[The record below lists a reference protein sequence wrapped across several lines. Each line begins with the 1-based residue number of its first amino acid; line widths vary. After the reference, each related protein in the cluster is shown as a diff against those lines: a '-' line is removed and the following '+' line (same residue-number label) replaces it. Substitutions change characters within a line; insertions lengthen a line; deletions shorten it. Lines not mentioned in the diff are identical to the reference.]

1 MSLPGIHITTSSE
14 VKVIDNAPQHSRL
27 VRVGAVQGIEAAIE
41 HFGGDVDAVFSAL
54 GLDRRRFGDGDQLVA
69 LKDVGHLLEQAV
81 EATDCQ
87 RLPFYLAENQDLAY
101 LGTFGLLLQTSG
113 TVGEVLREIQDY
125 HQIHI
130 QAATW
135 TMTTT
140 ARTASLNFWVDVQD
154 ITPLQRRLVVELA
167 LAQASKLIETLVG
180 SSTCLEKVR
189 VHYDFPAGRQAY
201 RRFFHAPVE
210 YNAEVNGLELP
221 INLLARPVSPN
232 DAALHEVV
240 RQQIS
245 GLDLSQ
251 KQQDLAHEVRV
262 IIRTLLPTGQC
273 TVERVAKY
281 YACDKRTLQRYLREE
296 NDTTYQALLDE
307 VRFDLVQNYLRE
319 SNMPMTQLAY
329 VAGYTDTSNFARA
342 FQKRFGMSPRQ
353 WRDEHCERK
362 QSSRKR
368 QRSMKRVS
376 T

>member
-1 MSLPGIHITTSSE
+1 M
-14 VKVIDNAPQHSRL
+14 
-27 VRVGAVQGIEAAIE
+27 
-41 HFGGDVDAVFSAL
+41 DAVFSAV

-69 LKDVGHLLEQAV
+69 LQDVSRLLEQAV
-81 EATDCQ
+81 AATDCQ

-113 TVGEVLREIQDY
+113 TVGEMLREIQDY

-135 TMTTT
+135 TLTTT
-140 ARTASLNFWVDVQD
+140 GRTASLNFWVDVQD

-167 LAQASKLIETLVG
+167 LAQASKLIEALVG

-189 VHYDFPAGRQAY
+189 VHYDFAAGRQAY

-210 YNAEVNGLELP
+210 YNAELSGLDFPLD
-221 INLLARPVSPN
+221 LLSRPVSPN
-232 DAALHEVV
+232 DGALHEVV

-251 KQQDLAHEVRV
+251 KQQDLAQEVRV

-296 NDTTYQALLDE
+296 NNTTYQALLDE
-307 VRFDLVQNYLRE
+307 VRFDLVENYLRD

-329 VAGYTDTSNFARA
+329 VVGYTDTSNFSRA
-342 FQKRFGMSPRQ
+342 FQKRFGVSPRQ
-353 WRDEHCERK
+353 WRDQHCEGK
-362 QSSRKR
+362 QPSR
-368 QRSMKRVS
+368 QRRLSMNRAS
-376 T
+376 S